1 MTVHKQEF
9 QHAHWLTTRR
19 STATCTKILNRL
31 QDVEIYCK
39 LFKRSQVISLLF
51 DMNEH
56 SEPNCIRKSF
66 DKLYVFILLV
76 EHLWPSTVFCIT
88 LFSLQSLSVQ
98 CWNKCRFLF
107 FFSTEPSWPQG
118 HQTFA
123 FSLECLQSTQLSVVC
138 RPVVLCK

>member
-51 DMNEH
+51 DMNEL

-66 DKLYVFILLV
+66 DKLYVFILPV
-76 EHLWPSTVFCIT
+76 EHL
-88 LFSLQSLSVQ
+88 
-98 CWNKCRFLF
+98 
-107 FFSTEPSWPQG
+107 
-118 HQTFA
+118 
-123 FSLECLQSTQLSVVC
+123 
-138 RPVVLCK
+138 

>member
-9 QHAHWLTTRR
+9 QHAHWPTTRR
-19 STATCTKILNRL
+19 LTATCTKILNRL

-66 DKLYVFILLV
+66 DKLYVFILPV
-76 EHLWPSTVFCIT
+76 EHL
-88 LFSLQSLSVQ
+88 
-98 CWNKCRFLF
+98 
-107 FFSTEPSWPQG
+107 
-118 HQTFA
+118 
-123 FSLECLQSTQLSVVC
+123 
-138 RPVVLCK
+138 